1 MMLCFIVSFVVMDT
15 RSICEVGLTDALCS
29 TDGGLSCPAGLV
41 NRVAAD
47 TNTDH

>member
-1 MMLCFIVSFVVMDT
+1 MCFIVSNTVMDT
-15 RSICEVGLTDALCS
+15 RSICEAALTDAFYS

-41 NRVAAD
+41 NRVAVD